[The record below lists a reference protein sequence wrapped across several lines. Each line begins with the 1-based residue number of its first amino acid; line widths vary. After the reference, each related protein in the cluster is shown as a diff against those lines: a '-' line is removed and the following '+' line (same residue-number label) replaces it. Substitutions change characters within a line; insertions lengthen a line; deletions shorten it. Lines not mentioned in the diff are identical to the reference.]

1 VFETAAGDFA
11 KADAMRET
19 LRQAG
24 VEVFDRDKLWR
35 AIPSTDAMGAI
46 GSQPQQPQQPPP
58 APPSKNSQLQYHR
71 SHDDHK
77 PVDLRAVE
85 ALLEERLACTLMR
98 LKRRR
103 SATRPLSYATA
114 QLPRL
119 ARNVV
124 AGKMQRNFVRADQI
138 RDQLKAVHNVEV
150 HDTERVWHV
159 SRGGGGPTSFTPSH
173 PADHP
178 SYTPG
183 GAMPLQ
189 ARGAGGAPGARGLA
203 MHANFDGD
211 FSEARARRGGPDGE
225 ERHAR
230 RERERSRSRSR
241 SPKRRQTGFSG

>member
-1 VFETAAGDFA
+1 LQAKKTRDFA

-85 ALLEERLACTLMR
+85 ALLEERLAC
-98 LKRRR
+98 
-103 SATRPLSYATA
+103 
-114 QLPRL
+114 
-119 ARNVV
+119 
-124 AGKMQRNFVRADQI
+124 KMQRNFVRADQI